1 MTRTISVANI
11 TWRENQVTH
20 IMSIMSIEFFTTE
33 TFTKSHFLL
42 FWGIVS
48 VNGCCG
54 QLIQEQQ
61 FTYKHETFCGHC
73 DCFVVTGDIYSFCCV
88 SLNFDVIVP
97 LIKSFYLLQRR
108 IKRNCLWNVN
118 CCTQKREIKVI
129 QNMKFSQNREI
140 YVSRNMRTWKSR
152 PKHVAKITCNK
163 VFQNV
168 FKLPGEVQ
176 LFNLSFKQ
184 STGN

>member
-1 MTRTISVANI
+1 MTRKSSDSHYVHYVHRVFYHWNVYKI
-11 TWRENQVTH
+11 T
-20 IMSIMSIEFFTTE
+20 FFT
-33 TFTKSHFLL
+33 FLRNCQCKWVL
-42 FWGIVS
+42 WSIDSRTIIHVQVWNFLWTLRLL
-48 VNGCCG
+48 CC
-54 QLIQEQQ
+54 
-61 FTYKHETFCGHC
+61 YWWH
-73 DCFVVTGDIYSFCCV
+73 YSFCCV
-88 SLNFDVIVP
+88 SFNFDVIVP

-152 PKHVAKITCNK
+152 PKHFAKITCNK